1 MNKRLLT
8 ILLLAFVIAGACA
21 FLVFRVIGSRLG
33 SGPTATTRVV
43 AAAADIK
50 LGTVLTATNLTTVD
64 IAGSAPKGAILE
76 KDKNTLIGRG
86 VISDL
91 YQGEPILDNRLAPLG
106 LGGGLAATIPDGMR
120 AMAVKVDDVVG
131 VAGFATPGM
140 HVDVLSSVP
149 IRVLST
155 NASQQDNNT
164 IVKTILQNIEV
175 LSAGVNI
182 QKDAEGKP
190 QSVQVVNL
198 LVTPD
203 QAQTLSLASTG
214 ANGTRIQL
222 VLRNP
227 LDTQTTAVQENSVGN
242 IFGAGAVPVA
252 AAPHPVSPGFARK
265 ASLPTRISVEVLNG
279 STRTEAKFSSPEG
292 KQ

>member
-33 SGPTATTRVV
+33 AAQQPTTTRVV

-50 LGTVLTATNLTTVD
+50 LGTVLTAANLTTIE
-64 IAGSAPKGAILE
+64 IAGTVPKGAILKQE
-76 KDKNTLIGRG
+76 NAIGRG
-86 VISDL
+86 AVSDIF
-91 YQGEPILDNRLAPLG
+91 QGEPILDSRLAPVG
-106 LGGGLAATIPDGMR
+106 MGGGLASTIPNGMR

-149 IRVLST
+149 ERALGNQPT
-155 NASQQDNNT
+155 QQENT

-175 LSAGVNI
+175 LSAGVSI
-182 QKDAEGKP
+182 QKDPEGKP
-190 QSVQVVNL
+190 QPVQVVNL
-198 LVTPD
+198 LVTPE
-203 QAQTLSLASTG
+203 QAEILSLPSTG
-214 ANGTRIQL
+214 ANGAKILL

-227 LDTQTTAVQENSVGN
+227 LDTQTKDIQENSVGN
-242 IFGAGAVPVA
+242 IFGGQVQGPAHVA
-252 AAPHPVSPGFARK
+252 RAIKKAPTAPAKVS
-265 ASLPTRISVEVLNG
+265 IEIYNG
-279 STRTEAKFSSPEG
+279 SKRTEEKFSSPEA